1 MDYEAPREAII
12 DALTIAVG
20 GKINN
25 PHPMAFSVE
34 RPLEKLAMSINA
46 SSPGNNFIGG
56 SGVKSIMTNLM
67 GRPEFSGAVA
77 KSLQAAADATFKVS
91 AAHRAYCSIT
101 KVDNFRPVLIDADVD
116 VGLAALEGAG
126 HDAQEIKE
134 TWTTDKKAESGSI
147 STWAKIFSF
156 SRHQIINNDTAF
168 FSRIAKRIGSSSA
181 AIEANQVAGALDNT
195 QTLADGK
202 PAFGSD
208 EGNLVTC
215 STLFS
220 EDSLSRAVGALRNQ
234 EIAPGLKTNAAAKFI
249 LVNPS
254 HEVNAKHLLNQL
266 GLAGEVQ
273 VFVLPGIQDDRYYL
287 TADPEQH
294 PTISVLNFEIEG
306 SPFLIEQK
314 KAPIRYDG
322 MQVRARLDTG
332 AVLTSRQGIVRCQ
345 LQ

>member
-77 KSLQAAADATFKVS
+77 KSLQVAADATFKVS
-91 AAHRAYCSIT
+91 AAHRTYCSIT
-101 KVDNFRPVLIDADVD
+101 KVDNFRPVSIDAEVDVD
-116 VGLAALEGAG
+116 LIALEQAG
-126 HDAQEIKE
+126 FEPSEISE
-134 TWTTDKKAESGSI
+134 IWTTDKKAESGSI
-147 STWAKIFSF
+147 STWAKIFGF
-156 SRHQIINNDTAF
+156 SRHQVINNDTVF

-181 AIEANQVAGALDNT
+181 AIEANQVAAALDYT
-195 QTLADGK
+195 QTLADEK
-202 PAFGSD
+202 PAFGID
-208 EGNLVTC
+208 EGSLVTC

-249 LVNPS
+249 LVNPA
-254 HEVNAKHLLNQL
+254 HEVNAKHLLNQF
-266 GLAGEVQ
+266 GLASEIQ

-287 TADPEQH
+287 MADPEQH
-294 PTISVLNFEIEG
+294 PTISILNFEIEG
-306 SPFLIEQK
+306 SPFFIEQK
-314 KAPIRYDG
+314 KADIHYDG
-322 MQVRARLDTG
+322 MQIRARLYTG
-332 AVLTSRQGIVRCQ
+332 AILTSRQGIVRCQ